1 MKYKLFLVLQL
12 FIINNIFSNNIIFP
26 SSDPI
31 YVLIR
36 QEFLRFHDYSLFKE
50 YSCLNNYSIKKYI
63 NNSIYSPSLEGKNVF
78 VQLLPKIKLWNNKP
92 QSEVRIWAS
101 AYWENLSIMVEP
113 IVVSNPYGPSILG
126 TNNTRIFS
134 SSGVSGRLN
143 NSIVRYQNDIL
154 SFQLGR
160 SPVWRGNPWGTSI
173 IQSGGAPSYDHFD
186 LKFNFNNFQLEVLA
200 GQLGSENSI
209 EGDRI
214 RRNIASHHLTWTPK
228 NNKFLIGVGE
238 QVLYTGINRS
248 LEWWYL
254 NPAVPYF
261 FTALEED
268 EEILDGERDND
279 NSILF
284 IFGQYAIK
292 PNISTYFEFIID
304 EYQIKNESKKKYP
317 NSLGLKI
324 GMDGLY
330 TIFEKEIYFNVEYN
344 KLDNWT
350 YIHGGQFTNWQ
361 NRDHSIGY
369 PYGSD
374 LRSSQIQLE
383 TWVLTNILLS
393 FDWLFINKGNNNLST
408 YWIGEGSNGLLF
420 PSQPESNYN
429 LIDFYASYYHS
440 IGYIKMGL
448 SNNIFPNTIAL
459 GNTINYD
466 QNLNLYIEIQLI
478 KGFGLNI

>member
-1 MKYKLFLVLQL
+1 MKNKLLLVLQL
-12 FIINNIFSNNIIFP
+12 FIINNIYSNNIIFP

-31 YVLIR
+31 YVLVR
-36 QEFLRFHDYSLFKE
+36 QEFLRFHDYTIYKE
-50 YSCLNNYSIKKYI
+50 YSCLNNYNMKKYFK
-63 NNSIYSPSLEGKNVF
+63 NSIHLPSLDKQNIF
-78 VQLLPKIKLWNNKP
+78 IQLLPKTKLWNNKP
-92 QSEVRIWAS
+92 QSEVRFWAS

-113 IVVSNPYGPSILG
+113 VVVANPYGLSILG

-143 NSIVRYQNDIL
+143 NSIVRYKNDII

-160 SPVWRGNPWGTSI
+160 SPVCWGNPWGSSI

-186 LKFNFNNFQLEVLA
+186 IKFNFNNFQLQVLA

-209 EGDRI
+209 GGDRI
-214 RRNIASHHLTWTPK
+214 RRNIAGHRLTWIPK
-228 NNKFLIGVGE
+228 GNKWLIGVGE

-248 LEWWYL
+248 MEWWYL

-268 EEILDGERDND
+268 EEVLEGGIDND

-284 IFGQYAIK
+284 VFSRYAIK

-304 EYQIKNESKKKYP
+304 EFQIKKESKKEYP

-324 GMDGLY
+324 GIDGLY
-330 TIFEKEIYFNVEYN
+330 TIFKKDIYFNFEYN
-344 KLDNWT
+344 RLDNWT

-361 NRDHSIGY
+361 NRGHAIGY

-374 LRSSQIQLE
+374 LWSSNLQLE
-383 TWVLTNILLS
+383 SWLSKRILLS
-393 FDWLFINKGNNNLST
+393 FDWLLLKKGNNNLST
-408 YWIGEGSNGLLF
+408 YWIGQGSAGLSF
-420 PSQPESNYN
+420 PSKPISNYN
-429 LIDFYASYYHS
+429 LIDLAITFYYSKV
-440 IGYIKMGL
+440 IMKMGL
-448 SNNIFPNTIAL
+448 SNNVFPNKIAL
-459 GNTINYD
+459 GNKEYSNQDLT
-466 QNLNLYIEIQLI
+466 LYLEIQLI
-478 KGFGLNI
+478 KGFGFKI

>member
-63 NNSIYSPSLEGKNVF
+63 NNSIYSPSLESKNVF

-143 NSIVRYQNDIL
+143 NSIVRYHNDIL

-160 SPVWRGNPWGTSI
+160 SPIWWGNPWESSI
-173 IQSGGAPSYDHFD
+173 IQSGSAPSYDHFD
-186 LKFNFNNFQLEVLA
+186 IKFNFNQFQLEVLA
-200 GQLGSENSI
+200 GQLGSEKSD

-214 RRNIASHHLTWTPK
+214 SRNIAGHRLTWIPEHHK
-228 NNKFLIGVGE
+228 WLIGIGE

-248 LEWWYL
+248 MEWWYL

-268 EEILDGERDND
+268 EEGLEGERDND

-284 IFGQYAIK
+284 IFGRYVIK
-292 PNISTYFEFIID
+292 PNISPYFEFIID
-304 EYQIKNESKKKYP
+304 EFQTKKQSMEKYP
-317 NSLGLKI
+317 NSLGIKI
-324 GMDGLY
+324 GIDGLY
-330 TIFEKEIYFNVEYN
+330 TFLSKDIYFNIEYN

-374 LRSSQIQLE
+374 LWSYQVQLE
-383 TWVLTNILLS
+383 TWASKRILLS
-393 FDWLFINKGNNNLST
+393 FDWLYLQKGNNNLWT
-408 YWIGEGSNGLLF
+408 YWEAEESTEMNF
-420 PSQPESNYN
+420 PSKPISNYN
-429 LIDFYASYYHS
+429 LVDLAMTFYDAKV
-440 IGYIKMGL
+440 IMKMGL
-448 SNNIFPNTIAL
+448 SNNIFPNLIAL
-459 GNTINYD
+459 GNKTYNNQD
-466 QNLNLYIEIQLI
+466 LTLYLEIQLI
-478 KGFGLNI
+478 KGFGFNI